1 MAAKILVAED
11 QLHMLRFMREQLEGE
26 GYELFQARDGEE
38 AIETT
43 LRERPDLVVLD
54 VTMPKL
60 DGLTALRRLKKENS
74 TRPIPV
80 IVLTSSPHEIMRQ
93 AAQFSGA
100 EVIMTKPFS
109 PTLLRREIRRLVA
122 ERRPKSGPPANPE

>member
-93 AAQFSGA
+93 EAQFSGA

-109 PTLLRREIRRLVA
+109 PTLLRWEIRRLVA

>member
-1 MAAKILVAED
+1 
-11 QLHMLRFMREQLEGE
+11 MLRFMREQLEGE

-93 AAQFSGA
+93 EAQFSGA